1 MEHLPVDHT
10 NDDKASSMHHESKK
24 EEDEEGLLVK
34 GYEVVLCGT
43 GLVQSIL
50 ASALARAGLDIL
62 HCDAMPYYGEFD
74 AVLTWDQF
82 ASTTTTND
90 VTTTPM
96 TTSSSSTIV
105 SNDKDDASVLTLHS
119 PTSMQMQMHS
129 SSLQPATTTMEM
141 VEWKV
146 GTELSTPYGPGRLV
160 SLPSSFSPLKDSVV
174 MELTEW
180 KLANQTCPRV
190 YFGANCHDNNNKISS
205 LSELQQYLAQ
215 ECGVVPMTT
224 LYGEWLYQQRREVGL
239 DVTPGLLFASGP
251 AVDGL
256 LASGVADYLEFKSML
271 GLYLLSSS
279 SSSSTQELKRVPCSK
294 ADVFS
299 TKLLPP
305 ADKRKFMKF
314 LQLASDY
321 SVQSLSMTESSA
333 SSSTTTEMKSSD
345 VEDPNAPQ
353 EGESGAKSHLDEDIV
368 QSVNERAQ
376 LKQGRSLSR
385 PQNKAVAT
393 GHLTRLVELISLSKE
408 QGSLDGM
415 ENGDDDDDNMTLE
428 AYLREEHKM
437 SDKSENLRHMIV
449 HALALGDATASLSD
463 SMTVLSRHLQSLGRF
478 GGTAFLA
485 PLYGSG
491 ELSQAFCRSAA
502 VHGGTYLLRRAPKQ
516 ILFDSSSSPTNGVS
530 GILLGGSERDDNDEF
545 ETNVSKDK
553 IIKCQH
559 VVVPAESIPLEEQ
572 QEHDVSSSKLV
583 VLRRISIL
591 RGKLIVDETS
601 GDAEQR
607 YIVIIPPNS
616 GTIQNTHVIHG
627 ISLDDSVHVVP
638 DLNHYKNMGGC
649 TMLHLTTI
657 IEEPSS
663 DDKATI
669 NDSSHGDVLERALQ
683 SILVGQNKQH
693 GSHSSSNAASSD
705 LLEELHHVSF
715 SYAVPSSSSLL
726 LNHKRKGLHVCQRP
740 IQSITVDGAFDEARR
755 IFESIVPGAKFLVR
769 SEELDKAVKERI
781 GNNQEYDSD
790 DDEGMVLESAMN
802 MIGSKTTT
810 TTTTTTTTS
819 NHDDLK
825 SSVELPSK
833 SDQDAES

>member
-1 MEHLPVDHT
+1 MSAKDEEDYNNN
-10 NDDKASSMHHESKK
+10 NDEASSLYHETKE

-82 ASTTTTND
+82 ASTTNDAATTR
-90 VTTTPM
+90 TPM
-96 TTSSSSTIV
+96 TTSSSSTIG
-105 SNDKDDASVLTLHS
+105 SNDEDASVLTLQS
-119 PTSMQMQMHS
+119 PTSMQIHS
-129 SSLQPATTTMEM
+129 SSLQPTTTTMEM
-141 VEWKV
+141 AEWKV

-174 MELTEW
+174 VELTEW

-190 YFGANCHDNNNKISS
+190 YFGANNNNNISS

-279 SSSSTQELKRVPCSK
+279 SSSSAQELKRVPCSK

-321 SVQSLSMTESSA
+321 SVQSLSMTESS
-333 SSSTTTEMKSSD
+333 SSSSTTTTEMKSSD
-345 VEDPNAPQ
+345 VEDPNVPQ
-353 EGESGAKSHLDEDIV
+353 DIV

-408 QGSLDGM
+408 KDSSDGM
-415 ENGDDDDDNMTLE
+415 EENGDDNDDNMTLE

-516 ILFDSSSSPTNGVS
+516 ILFDSSSSTNGVS

-572 QEHDVSSSKLV
+572 PEHDVSSSSKLV

-616 GTIQNTHVIHG
+616 GNIQNTHVIHG

-657 IEEPSS
+657 IEESLLS
-663 DDKATI
+663 DDKTTT
-669 NDSSHGDVLERALQ
+669 NDSSHGDVLERALE
-683 SILVGQNKQH
+683 SILVGQNKQN
-693 GSHSSSNAASSD
+693 GSHSSSSNVASSVP
-705 LLEELHHVSF
+705 LEELHHVSF

-726 LNHKRKGLHVCQRP
+726 LKNRKGLHICQRP

-802 MIGSKTTT
+802 MIGSKTA
-810 TTTTTTTTS
+810 TTTTTTS
-819 NHDDLK
+819 TTTTPISDHDDLE
-825 SSVELPSK
+825 SSVELPPK
-833 SDQDAES
+833 SDQDADS